1 MEIDTLTIAS
11 NLATVISSLLSLF
24 ALFYAILSF
33 KKQTHLIFFSEYTK
47 RYNEIIFNMPSNI
60 FDENFNLNGLEPRE
74 KEQLIKLF
82 RSYFNLCSEEYFLY
96 KTNILSKKVWIEWE
110 GGIIANLKTT
120 SFISAWNI
128 LENEFKTKYYKNF
141 TVYIEKIIKT
151 K

>member
-1 MEIDTLTIAS
+1 
-11 NLATVISSLLSLF
+11 
-24 ALFYAILSF
+24 
-33 KKQTHLIFFSEYTK
+33 
-47 RYNEIIFNMPSNI
+47 MPSNI
-60 FDENFNLNGLEPRE
+60 FDEKFNLNGLEPRE